1 MKKGI
6 SAVILAYNEAE
17 NLKVLLPKIKE
28 QLAVTG
34 EEFDILIID
43 THTPTDDTDK
53 VCEQH
58 GALYFNQPG
67 KGFADAFKCGIE
79 KAEREKF
86 LILDGD
92 GSHDPCYIPAI
103 HEKFVNDNCDIVI
116 GSRYVKGGKTEDK
129 LSSVIM
135 SKLLNFA
142 FRTCIGIKAKDLST
156 DFRMYDTKQL
166 KNVELTCEN
175 YDVLEEVLLKLK
187 LNNRALKIGEVPILF
202 KKRVFGESKRRL
214 WDFIKSYVST
224 LFMLFGMRMK
234 ANKEFF
240 KNLVLYGLIGGV
252 AAALD
257 YGIFALL
264 AGVVGTDPVVANVAG
279 AVVGF
284 AFTFTLNTFVNFKK
298 TTHIL
303 KRLVSYGIICLIG
316 MGISSGALHIFGKVM
331 NVFWLKLIM
340 LVIVSLIQF
349 VLNRKITYGDG
360 GNIKDFVS
368 KNAFYIALFV
378 VSTAAFAVMMKF
390 AGARSFWMDDIFQI
404 DMSWQDSLKDMMA
417 RILVA
422 DNNPPL
428 SHILTYVWI
437 RIVPYGTV
445 NLKLFNIILVTLGIY
460 VSGLTANRLR
470 GTVAGI
476 ITASLAALSIG
487 VVTLA
492 AYTFRP
498 YGLLFLLSALS
509 AYLFVLYRQKGRSKK
524 YFVLLSISLTTLV
537 YTHYFGALIIA
548 VMFFGDLVIVL
559 RKRAKLISLLPYVIS
574 AVAFV
579 PWFVIIWGQSA
590 ERLATFSQQEI
601 GVLSGIV
608 QTIGALI
615 GKGWLVYVYI
625 FVFAAFIYKA
635 LAKGNELRDDISVI
649 FAVVPVASVL
659 IHIVMINYTSAN
671 IYFWER
677 YHIGIVPMLALTLGQ
692 GIDYLC
698 KAVCGGNGENFKKV
712 FSGMVACG
720 IAFSSICSMYF
731 TVANSQK
738 GMVEPFEECAEYLT
752 CEEET
757 IWAEDTLV
765 FCSNY
770 ESQRGMEY
778 YLTHKG
784 ERKSVD
790 IKWYELKP
798 EYLENVNRVFVLNL
812 HKSISQADMDLLNS
826 EGFELGYQ
834 HEVLPITVYYRM

>member
-1 MKKGI
+1 
-6 SAVILAYNEAE
+6 
-17 NLKVLLPKIKE
+17 
-28 QLAVTG
+28 
-34 EEFDILIID
+34 
-43 THTPTDDTDK
+43 DDTDK

-103 HEKFVNDNCDIVI
+103 HENFVNYNCDSVI

-156 DFRMYDTKQL
+156 DFRMYDTEQL

-175 YDVLEEVLLKLK
+175 YDVLEEVILKLK
-187 LNNRALKIGEVPILF
+187 LNNKNLNIGEIPIEF

-214 WDFIKSYVST
+214 WDFIKSYIAT

-240 KNLVLYGLIGGV
+240 KNLVLYGLIGGA

-316 MGISSGALHIFGKVM
+316 MGISSAALHIFGEVM

-349 VLNRKITYGDG
+349 VLNRTITYGDAG
-360 GNIKDFVS
+360 KTQKFVL
-368 KNAFYIALFV
+368 KNVCYIALLA
-378 VSTAAFAVMMKF
+378 VSAAAFAIMVKF
-390 AGARSFWMDDIFQI
+390 ADLRSFWMDDIFQI
-404 DMSWQDSLKDMMA
+404 DISWQDSLKDMME
-417 RILVA
+417 RMLVA

-476 ITASLAALSIG
+476 ITASLVAINSGL
-487 VVTLA
+487 VVLA

-524 YFVLLSISLTTLV
+524 YFVLLSISLTALV

-548 VMFFGDLVIVL
+548 IMFFGDLVIVL

-574 AVAFV
+574 AAAFI
-579 PWFVIIWGQSA
+579 PWFIVIWAQSA
-590 ERLATFSQQEI
+590 ERLASLNQQNI
-601 GVLSGIV
+601 GMFSGIV
-608 QTIGALI
+608 QVISTIT
-615 GKGWLVYVYI
+615 GKFWYVYI
-625 FVFAAFIYKA
+625 YLLVLAVFIYKA
-635 LAKGNELRDDISVI
+635 LAKGNELRDDISAV

-677 YHIGIVPMLALTLGQ
+677 YHVGITPMLGLTLGL
-692 GIDYLC
+692 GIDCVL
-698 KAVCGGNGENFKKV
+698 KAICFRSKENFKKI
-712 FSGMVACG
+712 FCGIIACG
-720 IAFSSICSMYF
+720 IALYSMGSMF
-731 TVANSQK
+731 IAVANSQQ
-738 GMVEPFEECAEYLT
+738 GMLEPFEECADYIT
-752 CEEET
+752 NEEEM

-784 ERKSVD
+784 ERKTVD
-790 IKWYELKP
+790 IMWYELKP

-812 HKSISQADMDLLNS
+812 HRSISQADIDLLNS

-834 HEVLPITVYYRM
+834 HEELPITVYYRM